1 MIGFA
6 TLGTTASASLFASRD
21 GSVLIAALS
30 WIEGTLLGSLATIVA
45 ILAVAGI
52 GFLLLQG
59 RLVVRGGLRVLAGCF
74 ILFGA
79 ASIVS
84 GLQSFAAGMV
94 GSGAFERPAPQ
105 QISLSE
111 PMEIPDRTSNYD
123 PYAGAAVQDP

>member
-1 MIGFA
+1 MIGPA
-6 TLGTTASASLFASRD
+6 TLGTTATASLFASRD
-21 GSVLIAALS
+21 NSVLLSALS

-59 RLVVRGGLRVLAGCF
+59 RLVVRGGIRVLAGCF

-84 GLQSFAAGMV
+84 GLQSMATGVA
-94 GSGAFERPAPQ
+94 GSGAFERPVPQ
-105 QISLSE
+105 QISAPE
-111 PMEIPDRTSNYD
+111 PMEIPNRTSNYD
-123 PYAGAAVQDP
+123 PYAGASVQDP